1 MSARATKR
9 KPSRAQGG
17 VERRGH
23 IIAEAAWARRHIL
36 FDLDGTLVD
45 SNAACVSILQ
55 DMLVERGSAR
65 LIDPAKARAFMSLG
79 GEHMVGGVL
88 AENCADAAADL
99 TEFRARYSAHTT
111 SADTVYDGVFEG
123 MARLAA
129 AGFTMAICS
138 NKPQALCEKVLADTG
153 LDAFITAAV
162 GGDPERVPKPAPDAL
177 HHVLGLLAQEPGACV
192 FVGDSEVDYR
202 VARNADL
209 PFAFMTYGYADAGW
223 QPAAAADW
231 HDMAGESFDH
241 FDRLV
246 EALLAGAE
254 A

>member
-17 VERRGH
+17 VERRGN

-162 GGDPERVPKPAPDAL
+162 GGDAP
-177 HHVLGLLAQEPGACV
+177 C
-192 FVGDSEVDYR
+192 
-202 VARNADL
+202 AR
-209 PFAFMTYGYADAGW
+209 P
-223 QPAAAADW
+223 
-231 HDMAGESFDH
+231 
-241 FDRLV
+241 
-246 EALLAGAE
+246 AGAGAGGLRLRWRQRSGLSCRAE
-254 A
+254 RGPALCLHDLRLCRRRLAAGSSR